1 MEVNHQKWKSESRD
15 NEGLQVNRDYEGLQA
30 IPTQHDAPWKEQQET
45 PRRRILGLT
54 VAAFW
59 IVVAIIV
66 LVLAGAVGGGVAGGL
81 AAQKK
86 TTNTVSRHVLPC
98 ILRN

>member
-1 MEVNHQKWKSESRD
+1 MEVNHQKWKSERQE

-30 IPTQHDAPWKEQQET
+30 AEVQNGTPWKYQQEA
-45 PRRRILGLT
+45 PRRKILGLT

-59 IVVAIIV
+59 VVIVIIV

-86 TTNTVSRHVLPC
+86 STNSVSRYVIVRPLPF
-98 ILRN
+98 